1 MKNKWLFLFL
11 FLCTAVCIFPETP
24 NPWGDLKKIHF
35 YHSTNNP
42 DKVLESLERLN
53 CDGIDRKEKDKI
65 AAELT
70 RFGDSYFSP
79 GENKTADYQ
88 KAEAFYR
95 KALAISPSQWFLYNK
110 LQEVERKTGG
120 GFIRIKSA
128 FLQLGLLLQN
138 FNASFLL
145 VNTFFS
151 MLFFAGL
158 LVFFIFSI
166 VLFVKYF
173 KLAGNDLLIDEH
185 GAFSTKKA
193 ALLLILL
200 LWPVV
205 ALTGWMIYPFL
216 IVGLLWVYLNEN
228 EKRTILYFLGL
239 IIILT
244 LVYSFNLTLEKNAQ
258 GKNFKMIQE
267 VYNGRLFDR
276 QDYEKFD
283 NDLKVVQAFS
293 YYEKNEYDTALDIL
307 ISTGDGFK
315 NKLKFDLIGNI
326 EYKDGRYSESIANY
340 SESLR
345 YDDKNPVTLN
355 NFTLALLKDNKQDVF
370 DSYAKR
376 YPEIEEYR
384 KNVSALKEIKQ
395 ASPLFLWKRLLN
407 PQSSRVEFSL
417 VVKNVLAEFIQ
428 LPIIYYILLF
438 VLYIIGMK
446 KLPVHM
452 GGSNYCSKCSKIIK
466 EASVHKSQKLCDEC
480 YQLFMIKDVIFLEAK
495 ILKEKELAKKSRQK
509 YIIRLIFSL
518 FIPGLNL
525 NPKENNRLFINMATL
540 FYFLLGLAVIGGL
553 TFSKLFSTAPLIL
566 YLVGM
571 LAFILYFITN
581 LISILGDYDGF

>member
-11 FLCTAVCIFPETP
+11 FLCTAVCIFPDTP

-35 YHSTNNP
+35 YHSIDNT
-42 DKVLESLERLN
+42 DKVLESLESLN
-53 CDGIDRKEKDKI
+53 CNGIDRKEKEKI
-65 AAELT
+65 AAELS
-70 RFGDSYFSP
+70 RFGDSYLSP
-79 GENKTADYQ
+79 AENKTADY
-88 KAEAFYR
+88 KNAEAFYR
-95 KALAISPSQWFLYNK
+95 KALAVSPSQWFLYNK
-110 LQEVERKTGG
+110 LQQVERKQGG
-120 GFIRIKSA
+120 GFLHIKNA

-138 FNASFLL
+138 FNSSFLL
-145 VNTFFS
+145 VNAVFV
-151 MLFFAGL
+151 MVFFAGL
-158 LVFFIFSI
+158 LVFFIFSLMMFI
-166 VLFVKYF
+166 KYF
-173 KLAGNDLLIDEH
+173 KLAGNDLLIDEN
-185 GAFSTKKA
+185 GVFSMKKA

-200 LWPVV
+200 LWPVL

-216 IVGLLWVYLNEN
+216 IAGLLWVYLNEN
-228 EKRTILYFLGL
+228 EKKSTLYFLVL

-258 GKNFKMIQE
+258 GKNFKMIRE

-293 YYEKNEYDTALDIL
+293 YYEKNEYDSALDIL
-307 ISTGDGFK
+307 ISTGEGFK
-315 NKLKFDLIGNI
+315 NKLKFDLMGNI

-345 YDDKNPVTLN
+345 YDDKNPVILN
-355 NFTLALLKDNKQDVF
+355 NFTLALLKDNKQEVF

-376 YPEIEEYR
+376 YPEIGEYR

-407 PQSSRVEFSL
+407 PESSRVEFSL
-417 VVKNVLAEFIQ
+417 VVKNTLVEFFQ
-428 LPIIYYILLF
+428 LPIIYYIL
-438 VLYIIGMK
+438 VLVIYITGLK

-495 ILKEKELAKKSRQK
+495 ILKEKDLARKSRQK

-518 FIPGLNL
+518 VIPGLNL
-525 NPKENNRLFINMATL
+525 NSKENNRLFITLATL

-553 TFSKLFSTAPLIL
+553 TFSKIFSTAPLIL

-581 LISILGDYDGF
+581 LISLLGDYDGF